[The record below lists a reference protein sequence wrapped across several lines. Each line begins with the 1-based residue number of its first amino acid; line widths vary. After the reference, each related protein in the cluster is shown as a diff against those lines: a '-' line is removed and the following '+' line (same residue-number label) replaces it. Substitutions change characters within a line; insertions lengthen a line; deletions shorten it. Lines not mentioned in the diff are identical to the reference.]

1 MALSYRVTCDRCAED
16 FTKERNYE
24 FVAEELDLI
33 FSPECGREANDIYGK
48 DLDPNEVYP
57 EMMGG

>member
-1 MALSYRVTCDRCAED
+1 MAYGLRVTCDRCAED
-16 FTKERNYE
+16 FTKERNYAY
-24 FVAEELDLI
+24 FAEELDLI
-33 FSPECGREANDIYGK
+33 FCPECGEEAIGIYGK